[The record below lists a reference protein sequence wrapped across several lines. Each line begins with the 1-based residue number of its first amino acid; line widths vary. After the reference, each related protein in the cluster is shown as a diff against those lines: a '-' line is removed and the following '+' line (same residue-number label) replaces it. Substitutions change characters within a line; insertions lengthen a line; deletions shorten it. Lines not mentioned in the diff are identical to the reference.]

1 RITPKAQRKPI
12 NFSYAYIE
20 VVLTFNFSMNRE
32 EFIIFGMQ
40 NQDKHP
46 AHVRSTR
53 QRYDK
58 IRNYAPLTCGKK
70 WLYLEN
76 E

>member
-1 RITPKAQRKPI
+1 
-12 NFSYAYIE
+12 
-20 VVLTFNFSMNRE
+20 
-32 EFIIFGMQ
+32 MQ

-58 IRNYAPLTCGKK
+58 IRNYAPLACGKK

-76 E
+76 EWTHKLVKAGWRS

>member
-1 RITPKAQRKPI
+1 
-12 NFSYAYIE
+12 
-20 VVLTFNFSMNRE
+20 MNRE

-58 IRNYAPLTCGKK
+58 IRNYAPLACGKK

>member
-1 RITPKAQRKPI
+1 
-12 NFSYAYIE
+12 
-20 VVLTFNFSMNRE
+20 MNRE

-58 IRNYAPLTCGKK
+58 IRNYAPLACGKK

-76 E
+76 EWTHKLVKAGWRS